1 MHSINTLGICIDYDL
16 ELDHY
21 FNDILDLIAFD
32 NAQEAIDLFNNAA
45 DSFQEEDWSLVK
57 NYCETRI
64 AGIDRDKMRMEVY
77 KENNEL
83 RLRLDALEKQI
94 KEMNGTI

>member
-16 ELDHY
+16 DLDHY
-21 FNDILDLIAFD
+21 LNDILELIAFD
-32 NAQEAIDLFNNAA
+32 NAQDAIDLFNTAA
-45 DSFQEEDWSLVK
+45 DAFCERDWLLVK

-64 AGIDRDKMRMEVY
+64 AGMIRDDMRLERY
-77 KENNEL
+77 KENDEL
-83 RLRLDALEKQI
+83 RLRIDALEKQI